1 MRHTLM
7 YFFIFAPMLLTR
19 ILLIGLLSV
28 VLFSCDTYQKISKSG
43 DLDLKTAKA
52 KEYYEKGEYL
62 KAIPLLEELIQIYR
76 GSKPVDDMMFMYAKS
91 HFEQG
96 EFLIASFYFKSLY
109 DSYPTSKYAEESL
122 YLNAV
127 SFQRMSPETNLD
139 QDNTTKAIEN
149 YQLFV
154 NAYPSSEKLTD
165 CNTAIKILR
174 RKLEKKAF
182 DGAKLYYNT
191 GQYKA
196 AATAFSNL
204 AKTYPDSEDLEEAE
218 FLIVKSYYLY
228 AQQSISSK
236 QIERYE
242 QAINAYKN
250 FAADFKNSR
259 YLPDAEEIKEAC
271 LKNIEKLKNEY
282 YESEK
287 K

>member
-1 MRHTLM
+1 
-7 YFFIFAPMLLTR
+7 MLLTR
-19 ILLIGLLSV
+19 IFLIGLLSIL
-28 VLFSCDTYQKISKSG
+28 LFSCDTYQKISKSG

-96 EFLIASFYFKSLY
+96 EFLIASFYFKNLY

-182 DGAKLYYNT
+182 DGAELYYKT

-228 AQQSISSK
+228 AQQSIYSK
-236 QIERYE
+236 QVERYE
-242 QAINAYKN
+242 LAITAYKN

-271 LKNIEKLKNEY
+271 LKNIEKLKNEF